1 MKIKILGAVLSL
13 GAMVACT
20 TAEKV
25 EEIDTSL
32 DKKGSVGSSDLG
44 LNDDGVAILQTETS
58 ADDELRG
65 QIWLNNDLETAV
77 NHEYYM
83 LKWCRKD
90 LADPRLGGSGE
101 VTQLPEIDEMKTPS
115 EVKEDFGIE
124 GDALKIVKRESYL
137 KRLKSERKLEKTLRQ
152 MIKTIK
158 KSRENCEMR
167 MAGARVKA
175 GLPAA
180 RFEGNV
186 TISPDGKVEK
196 IIYAQEKSL
205 DDAFRIV
212 KMKNANGGS

>member
-1 MKIKILGAVLSL
+1 MMKIKILGTILSL

-20 TAEKV
+20 TSEKV

-32 DKKGSVGSSDLG
+32 DKKGSVGNSHLG
-44 LNDDGVAILQTETS
+44 LNDDGVAILQTETTAS
-58 ADDELRG
+58 DELRS

-101 VTQLPEIDEMKTPS
+101 ISQLPEIDDMKTPGQ
-115 EVKEDFGIE
+115 VKEDFGIE

-152 MIKTIK
+152 MIKTVK

-186 TISPDGKVEK
+186 SISPEGKVEK
-196 IIYAQEKSL
+196 VIYAQEKSL
-205 DDAFRIV
+205 DDAFRIIR
-212 KMKNANGGS
+212 MKQQ

>member
-1 MKIKILGAVLSL
+1 
-13 GAMVACT
+13 
-20 TAEKV
+20 
-25 EEIDTSL
+25 
-32 DKKGSVGSSDLG
+32 
-44 LNDDGVAILQTETS
+44 
-58 ADDELRG
+58 
-65 QIWLNNDLETAV
+65 
-77 NHEYYM
+77 M

-101 VTQLPEIDEMKTPS
+101 ITQLPEIDDMKTPT

-137 KRLKSERKLEKTLRQ
+137 KRLKSERKLEKTLRE
-152 MIKTIK
+152 MAKTIK

-175 GLPAA
+175 GLPAQ

-212 KMKNANGGS
+212 KMKIIKCKRR